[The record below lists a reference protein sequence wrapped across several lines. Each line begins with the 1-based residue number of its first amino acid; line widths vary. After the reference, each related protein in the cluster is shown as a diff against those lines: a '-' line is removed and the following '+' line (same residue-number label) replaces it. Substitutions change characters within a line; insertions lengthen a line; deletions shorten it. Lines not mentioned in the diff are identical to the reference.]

1 MNIINTTRA
10 LTKLNIW
17 FHTSQY
23 DFENIALKIQRV
35 NNWQISILLLL
46 DPLGCWHF
54 RQCVPSSAIC
64 WKTLGSI
71 VMHHTSHSANNQDG
85 ITGINQKRSSHSNS
99 NGDKVLAGA
108 TQLDPKL
115 SSVYSSLTV
124 HTLENT
130 MQITKIPYFSIG
142 FIYFLKFG
150 ISTSSFITAEN
161 HQIICFRVITDE
173 GNADRLVISA
183 IKEHRGKYFGV
194 SGRVWKNLCW
204 RRCTKK
210 ETAPHRHSL
219 THEVTYKLWIAM
231 QAILKLVRF
240 EIWPILVLT
249 IERAN
254 KNLKAWQS

>member
-10 LTKLNIW
+10 SDEASW

-23 DFENIALKIQRV
+23 DFENTALKIRRV
-35 NNWQISILLLL
+35 NNWQIYNSILLLL

-71 VMHHTSHSANNQDG
+71 VMHHTSQSANNQDG
-85 ITGINQKRSSHSNS
+85 ITGMNQKRSSHSNS
-99 NGDKVLAGA
+99 NGDKALAGA

-130 MQITKIPYFSIG
+130 MPITKILIKIPCFSIG
-142 FIYFLKFG
+142 FIYCWKFG

-161 HQIICFRVITDE
+161 HQMICFRVITDE

-183 IKEHRGKYFGV
+183 IKEHWGKYFGV

-231 QAILKLVRF
+231 QAILLKLVRF
-240 EIWPILVLT
+240 
-249 IERAN
+249 
-254 KNLKAWQS
+254 